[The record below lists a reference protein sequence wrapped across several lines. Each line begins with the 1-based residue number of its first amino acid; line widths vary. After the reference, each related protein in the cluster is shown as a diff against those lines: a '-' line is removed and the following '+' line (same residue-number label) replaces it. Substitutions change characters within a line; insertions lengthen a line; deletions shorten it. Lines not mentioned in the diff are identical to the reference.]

1 MTPQSA
7 PSRQRFQA
15 QAAAAAQLAAK
26 LGTYNY
32 QEVNG
37 FTPNAQD
44 PSGGYF
50 GWTSVGNVFS
60 SSYDSTENSIV
71 FSAAGGISVKLYVL
85 GSTAFRVRF
94 NPAAGASYSESASY
108 A

>member
-1 MTPQSA
+1 MTPKPA

-15 QAAAAAQLAAK
+15 QAAAAAQLVAK
-26 LGTYNY
+26 VGTYTY

-37 FTPNAQD
+37 FTPNLQD

-50 GWTSVGNVFS
+50 GWTSIGDVFAS
-60 SSYDSTENSIV
+60 AYDAAENSVV

-85 GSTAFRVRF
+85 GSTSFRVRF
-94 NPAAGASYSESASY
+94 NPSPNAD
-108 A
+108 